1 MTTVAGLSRRLC
13 AALLVGLALLPGPAG
28 ASPSLKE
35 TVDWIVDK
43 LIKNGKKQK
52 YGSSEGEYAETVR
65 AAADECRLVVTA
77 NFWLE
82 GDKIRRTYAIPMRD
96 LRIVRRRSL
105 GHGFGDNSSSY
116 RMLYIAT
123 TKKTVKVDQID
134 KFGTDQ
140 RWDGDAYIPFS
151 FEKEAE
157 IFSRLEAALT
167 HFSNLSTKNA
177 KCRSKEAF

>member
-1 MTTVAGLSRRLC
+1 MTKVAGLSRRLC

-65 AAADECRLVVTA
+65 AAADECRLVVTTHV
-77 NFWLE
+77 WMS
-82 GDKIRRTYAIPMRD
+82 GDKIRTTYAIPMRD
-96 LRIVRRRSL
+96 LRIVRRDSL
-105 GHGFGDNSSSY
+105 GSNSSSY
-116 RMLYIAT
+116 PLLYIAT
-123 TKKTVKVDQID
+123 TKKTIKVDQTNPFD
-134 KFGTDQ
+134 TDQ

-151 FEKEAE
+151 FKKEAE
-157 IFSRLEAALT
+157 IFSRLDAALT
-167 HFSNLSTKNA
+167 HFSNLAKKNP
-177 KCRSKEAF
+177 KCRSKEVF

>member
-1 MTTVAGLSRRLC
+1 MTKVARLSRRLC

-43 LIKNGKKQK
+43 LIRNGKKQK

-65 AAADECRLVVTA
+65 AAADECRLVVTT
-77 NFWLE
+77 NVWLD
-82 GDKIRRTYAIPMRD
+82 GDKIRTTYAIPMRD
-96 LRIVRRRSL
+96 LRIVRRKPL
-105 GHGFGDNSSSY
+105 GANSSSY
-116 RMLYIAT
+116 CMLYIAT
-123 TKKTVKVDQID
+123 TRKTVKVDQID
-134 KFGTDQ
+134 QFSTDQ

-167 HFSNLSTKNA
+167 HFSSLSKKNP